1 MKDFPVPAERS
12 GGKEAMEEGTKRVY
26 ALLRFEERF
35 ARKVRRE
42 GARVKD
48 IRSVTRRGWMRKV
61 VKRLRG

>member
-1 MKDFPVPAERS
+1 MK
-12 GGKEAMEEGTKRVY
+12 EGTKRVY

-35 ARKVRRE
+35 ARKARRE